1 MLQLYIGC
9 LIFGALFAVVSV
21 LLGDVLSTALDG
33 ALDFLSADYL
43 NPTVLAT
50 FITIFGGTG
59 IMLDH
64 YAVFGAVGIFL
75 VAALTGLAGAILI
88 HLFYVK
94 PMMNSENS
102 TGYSIHGLTG
112 KVGEVIVPIPANG
125 YGEILVRT
133 GAANSNQIAGSFE
146 HTDIQAGDRV
156 VIVEVK
162 DGAVYVSRFENNSKG
177 D

>member
-1 MLQLYIGC
+1 MLQFYTGC

-21 LLGDVLSTALDG
+21 LIGDVLSTALGG

-50 FITIFGGTG
+50 FITIFGGAG
-59 IMLDH
+59 IMLSR
-64 YAVFGAVGIFL
+64 YSAAGTIAAFLISAAAGIAGGA
-75 VAALTGLAGAILI
+75 LI

-94 PMMNSENS
+94 PMKNSENS
-102 TGYSIHGLTG
+102 TGYSMSGLAG
-112 KVGEVIVPIPANG
+112 KVAEVIVPIPADG
-125 YGEILVRT
+125 YGEVLVRT
-133 GAANSNQIAGSFE
+133 GAANTNQIAGSFE

-162 DGAVYVSRFENNSKG
+162 DGAVYVSRFENKSKG